1 MYTKERL
8 SFVSLAPRE
17 MPWVIGRAL
26 EEKLTACLVP
36 TGCHCRQGHWCLCAL
51 AKLTSVVQ

>member
-1 MYTKERL
+1 MILVFPKDRL

-26 EEKLTACLVP
+26 EEKLTTRLPVVIAARVIGVCEC
-36 TGCHCRQGHWCLCAL
+36 TG
-51 AKLTSVVQ
+51 